1 MHNILYSF
9 RIAFHRSSRLTLLGT
24 IPGLLLAA
32 ALIVNGATLVEGKDS
47 DSYPSILGPC
57 GLEFPRDHGDHPEHR
72 TEWWYYTGNL
82 QSPDGSRY
90 GYQLTFFRSR
100 MRPPADDKRRESSSS
115 AWRTSQLFLAHAA
128 LTDIAGKRF
137 VHAETIA
144 RGALGMA
151 GVRSES
157 SATRVWVRNWS
168 ARITPDVHSLT
179 SNAGT
184 FSVDLTLSPVKPPVL
199 HGNGGYSLKGGTPER
214 ASCYYSLTHLETS
227 GVIVLDGKAVPV
239 SGKSWMDHEFSS
251 APLDEGLAGW
261 DWLSLQLSDGTE
273 LMVYLMREKGGAT
286 SSVSGG
292 TFVPRV
298 GSPVHLTR
306 SQIEIQ
312 ILQHWTSP
320 KSGARYPSRWG
331 LRIPTLNLDLVVSPN
346 HADQELMT
354 PESTDITYWE
364 GSVNAVG
371 NLKGRMVSAQG
382 YVELTGYAQSMDAR
396 F

>member
-1 MHNILYSF
+1 MLF
-9 RIAFHRSSRLTLLGT
+9 RS
-24 IPGLLLAA
+24 
-32 ALIVNGATLVEGKDS
+32 
-47 DSYPSILGPC
+47 
-57 GLEFPRDHGDHPEHR
+57 
-72 TEWWYYTGNL
+72 YTGNL
-82 QSPDGSRY
+82 QSADGSQY
-90 GYQLTFFRSR
+90 GYQLTFFRRR
-100 MRPPADDKRRESSSS
+100 MRPPEEDKLWESSSS

-128 LTDIAGKRF
+128 LTDITGKRF

-157 SATRVWVRNWS
+157 SATTVWVRNWS

-179 SNAGT
+179 STAGA
-184 FSVDLTLSPVKPPVL
+184 FSLDLTLSSLKPPVL
-199 HGNGGYSLKGGTPER
+199 HGNGGYSLKGRTPER
-214 ASCYYSLTHLETS
+214 ASCYYSLTHLETI
-227 GVIVLDGKAVPV
+227 GVIVLDGRTVQV

-286 SSVSGG
+286 SSVSSG
-292 TFVPRV
+292 TFVPRA

-312 ILQHWTSP
+312 VLHHWTSP
-320 KSGARYPSRWG
+320 KSGARYPSRWN
-331 LRIPTLNLDLVVSPN
+331 LRIPTLSLDLVVSPSY
-346 HADQELMT
+346 ADQELMT

-364 GSVNAVG
+364 GSVSAVG
-371 NLKGRMVSAQG
+371 NVRDQKVSAKG